1 MKIKINSASSS
12 CARCCMNAADAADA
26 ELQQCSD
33 IELNVEPKY
42 ACVNLVLP
50 EDIATTPSFK
60 LIAELNRALNANVA
74 PAGTYV
80 DVEICKLS
88 IRMFDPECD
97 NSCLLFIVA

>member
-1 MKIKINSASSS
+1 MKIKINFASSPRV
-12 CARCCMNAADAADA
+12 RCCMNAADADA

-33 IELNVEPKY
+33 IELNVKSKY

-60 LIAELNRALNANVA
+60 LIAELNRALKANDA

-88 IRMFDPECD
+88 TRMFDPEGD
-97 NSCLLFIVA
+97 NSCLFFTVA